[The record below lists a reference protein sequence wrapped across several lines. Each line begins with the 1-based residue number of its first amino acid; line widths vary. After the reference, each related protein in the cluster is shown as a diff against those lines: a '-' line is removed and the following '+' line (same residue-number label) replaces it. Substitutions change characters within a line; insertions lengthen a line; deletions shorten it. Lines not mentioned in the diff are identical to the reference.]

1 MLNQLIKFVDMSN
14 EFKVG
19 LIGILGLITLYLGS
33 NFLKGYD
40 FFSSTKTYYVVYDNV
55 DGLIISNPVILNGYS
70 IGRVSEIDILQ
81 EYNNQI
87 LVTLDINNDLVIGDT
102 SLATLSSNDVLG
114 SKAIILSIGNIDNP
128 LKEGDTIRADVDRG
142 LTELIESAGPITDN
156 LSVTISRLN
165 DLLLSLQGSGDLI
178 SKTLNNFNNVLNSTN
193 SLINDNESNLTSTV
207 DNLEDLTNNLNS
219 KIEKIDPLLSSIQ
232 NTFDDLNKIKFEKT
246 FNQIDK
252 LLSSMN
258 NVFDDIENGEGT
270 LSKLLKEDSLYNNL
284 NKTAYD
290 LDKLLNHINENPKHF
305 FAPFGK
311 NSKKIKKDLQK
322 KKN

>member
-1 MLNQLIKFVDMSN
+1 MSN

-40 FFSSTKTYYVVYDNV
+40 FFSSTKTYYVIYDNV
-55 DGLIISNPVILNGYS
+55 DGLIVSNPVIVNGYS
-70 IGRVSEIDILQ
+70 IGRVSDISILQ

-114 SKAIILSIGNIDNP
+114 SKAIILSIGNIENP
-128 LKEGDTIRADVDRG
+128 IEEGDTIRAEVDRG

-178 SKTLNNFNNVLNSTN
+178 SKTLKNFNDVLNSTN
-193 SLINDNESNLTSTV
+193 SLINDNESGLSSTV
-207 DNLEDLTNNLNS
+207 DNLETLTNNLNS
-219 KIEKIDPLLSSIQ
+219 KIDKIDPLLSSIQ
-232 NTFDDLNKIKFEKT
+232 NTFDDLNKIQFEKT

-252 LLSSMN
+252 LLFSMN
-258 NVFDDIENGEGT
+258 NVFDDIDNCEGT

-311 NSKKIKKDLQK
+311 SSKKIKKDLQK